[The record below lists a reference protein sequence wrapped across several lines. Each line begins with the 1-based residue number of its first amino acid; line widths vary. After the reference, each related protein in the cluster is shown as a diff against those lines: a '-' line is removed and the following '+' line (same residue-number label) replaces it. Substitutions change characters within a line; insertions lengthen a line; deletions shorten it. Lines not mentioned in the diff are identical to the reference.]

1 MLLVRTGHPHH
12 KPILKL
18 IHSLIENGIKIKR
31 DKLYKESL
39 LIFILYRWISYDE
52 RKKFIRRNEF
62 SGQTNYE
69 MLMLRMEI

>member
-1 MLLVRTGHPHH
+1 MFEPL
-12 KPILKL
+12 
-18 IHSLIENGIKIKR
+18 SLNLNTIFHAFKSMISAVKRYEESYLIKR
-31 DKLYKESL
+31 QSN
-39 LIFILYRWISYDE
+39 YDE

>member
-1 MLLVRTGHPHH
+1 MISAVKRYEESYL
-12 KPILKL
+12 
-18 IHSLIENGIKIKR
+18 IKR
-31 DKLYKESL
+31 QSN
-39 LIFILYRWISYDE
+39 YDE